1 MRRLSVLAVVTLLG
15 SLLFTSAAASAA
27 VQIDEVD
34 WEPCYQQIGPFE
46 CAQVRVPLDYASPRS
61 GNIRVS
67 VVRLPASDPANRLGA
82 IFFNPGGPGGSGV
95 DFVVGA
101 GPFLYTDELRAHFDF
116 VGFDPRG
123 ILRSSPLTCFGSIE
137 ESFSVAPPWAFPF
150 GRAQERFQAAL
161 DMALDAACQANA
173 RAIIDHMSTANV
185 ARDIATIADH
195 MGEEQINYAGYSYG
209 SFLGV
214 SLVNLFPD
222 RVRAVVVDGVLD
234 PIAWTTGTPGS
245 EDLPFS
251 TRLRSDVGAQAT
263 LDEFFRLCDEAGP
276 DCAFAG
282 DSAARYAAMADVLRQ
297 GPLEVVDPGTGDTF
311 VITYADLIGN
321 SLGAMYDS
329 ASWPFLALF
338 LADVEALLG
347 TNRAPTGSVAA
358 ARDALLE
365 ATSYAE
371 RASRYPNVIEG
382 FVGVACS
389 DSDNPDRHRFWSI
402 AGAEA
407 DAAHGYFGRLWTWA
421 SSPCAVWRGFDDGR
435 SMGPFT
441 AETSNPVLV
450 VGNLYDPA
458 TPYHGALAVR
468 DLLPNSSLLTLDGW
482 GHVSAFLSQCADT
495 AVADYLL
502 TGVPPADGTV
512 CTQDVGPFDEPIV
525 AGEPADAAEVRAKVR
540 REALRDVAYL
550 PPSLVR

>member
-1 MRRLSVLAVVTLLG
+1 MRRLSLLAVIALLG
-15 SLLFTSAAASAA
+15 SLLFTSAAATAA
-27 VQIDEVD
+27 VQTAEID
-34 WEPCYQQIGPFE
+34 WEPCYAQIGPFE
-46 CAQVRVPLDYASPRS
+46 CAQVRVPLDYADARS

-101 GPFLYTDELRAHFDF
+101 GPFVYTDEVRARFDL

-123 ILRSSPLTCFGSIE
+123 ILRSSPLTCFASLE
-137 ESFSVAPPWAFPF
+137 ESFSVAAPWAFPF
-150 GRAQERFQAAL
+150 GRAQERFQASL

-173 RAIIDHMSTANV
+173 RAIVDHMSTANV
-185 ARDIATIADH
+185 ARDIATIADR

-214 SLVNLFPD
+214 TLVNLFPD
-222 RVRAVVVDGVLD
+222 RVRTAVVDGVLD
-234 PIAWTTGTPGS
+234 PIAWTTGAPG
-245 EDLPFS
+245 EQDLPFS

-276 DCAFAG
+276 ACEFSG
-282 DSAARYAAMADVLRQ
+282 DSAARYAAIAEVLRR
-297 GPLEVVDPGTGDTF
+297 GPAEIVDPTTGETF
-311 VITYADLIGN
+311 FVTYADVIGL
-321 SLGAMYDS
+321 SLSVMYDS
-329 ASWPFLALF
+329 SAWPFLAFL
-338 LADVEALLG
+338 LADLETQIVPS
-347 TNRAPTGSVAA
+347 RAPTGSFAE
-358 ARDALLE
+358 ARNALLE

-371 RASRYPNVIEG
+371 RTSRYPNFIEG
-382 FVGVACS
+382 FPGVACS
-389 DSDNPDRHRFWSI
+389 DSDNPDSHRFWSR

-421 SSPCAVWRGFDDGR
+421 SSPCAVWSGFDGGR
-435 SMGPFT
+435 YMGPFGADT
-441 AETSNPVLV
+441 ANPVLV

-468 DLLPNSSLLTLDGW
+468 DLLPNSSLLTLEGW
-482 GHVSAFLSQCADT
+482 GHVSLFLSQCVDT

-502 TGVPPADGTV
+502 TAVPPADGTV
-512 CTQDVGPFDEPIV
+512 CTQDFGPFDGAV
-525 AGEPADAAEVRAKVR
+525 AAGEPADTRAEARRA
-540 REALRDVAYL
+540 ALREIAFL

>member
-1 MRRLSVLAVVTLLG
+1 MRRLSLLAVIALLG
-15 SLLFTSAAASAA
+15 SLLFTSAAATAA

-34 WEPCYQQIGPFE
+34 WEPCFQQVGPFE
-46 CAQVRVPLDYASPRS
+46 CAQVRVPLDYTNPRS

-67 VVRLPASDPANRLGA
+67 VVRLPASDPTNRLGA

-95 DFVVGA
+95 EFVVGA
-101 GPFLYTDELRAHFDF
+101 GPFLYTDEVRARFDL

-123 ILRSSPLTCFGSIE
+123 IMRSSPLTCFASLE
-137 ESFSVAPPWAFPF
+137 DSLSVLPPWAFPF

-161 DMALDAACQANA
+161 DTAFDGACQANA

-185 ARDIATIADH
+185 ARDVATIADR

-234 PIAWTTGTPGS
+234 PIAWTTGAPG
-245 EDLPFS
+245 EQDLPFT
-251 TRLRSDVGAQAT
+251 TRLRSAVGAQAT

-276 DCAFAG
+276 DCAFSG
-282 DSAARYAAMADVLRQ
+282 DSAARYAALAEVLRR
-297 GPLEVVDPGTGDTF
+297 GPVEIVDPFTGETF
-311 VITYADLIGN
+311 LVTYADLIGV
-321 SLGAMYDS
+321 SLQVMYDS
-329 ASWPFLALF
+329 AAWPLLGLL
-338 LADVEALLG
+338 LADLEAQLAASRAPAGSFVETREALL
-347 TNRAPTGSVAA
+347 A
-358 ARDALLE
+358 

-371 RASRYPNVIEG
+371 RSRRYPNFVEG
-382 FVGVACS
+382 SVGVACS
-389 DSDNPDRHRFWSI
+389 DSDNPDGHRFWSI

-407 DAAHGYFGRLWTWA
+407 DAAYGYFGRVWTWA
-421 SSPCAVWRGFDDGR
+421 WSTCAVWGGFDDGR
-435 SMGPFT
+435 FTGPFT
-441 AETSNPVLV
+441 AETTNPVLV

-468 DLLPNSSLLTLDGW
+468 DLLPNSSLLTLEGW
-482 GHVSAFLSQCADT
+482 GHVSLFLSQCVDT

-512 CTQDVGPFDEPIV
+512 CTQDIGPFDAPIEV
-525 AGEPADAAEVRAKVR
+525 GEAADAAEVRANVR